1 MRPDDGTNP
10 TRRAVLLAG
19 AGGAGAVVLA
29 ACSSGGSNRGSGDT
43 PGGATRQRAGA
54 VLAALA
60 DITVGKSVAVTLPD
74 GAPAV
79 VSRPSRTEAVCLSAI
94 CTHQGCTVSPNG
106 SELDCPCHGSRFSAL
121 TGQVLNGPASR
132 PLPKVPIAVTGGKVV
147 TA

>member
-1 MRPDDGTNP
+1 MIP
-10 TRRAVLLAG
+10 TRRTVLLVG
-19 AGGAGAVVLA
+19 AGGAGAAVLA
-29 ACSSGGSNRGSGDT
+29 ACSSGGSSGGSGGTSGSTT
-43 PGGATRQRAGA
+43 PQRTGS
-54 VLAALA
+54 ALTA
-60 DITVGKSVAVTLPD
+60 LTDVEVGKCVAVKMPD

-79 VSRPSRTEAVCLSAI
+79 VSRPEPDKAVCFSAI

-132 PLPKVPIAVTGGKVV
+132 PLAKIPVDVTKGKVV